1 MLLHA
6 FSTRLFAE
14 HKKIASP
21 ILDIHSTWSGRKVS
35 QTATLVLLLSAME
48 ALLSC
53 SINLST
59 LSRKENRIYISIIV
73 LLTENATIYIYI
85 WFSKK
90 LVLSQYFL
98 SLSPWFFLID
108 KKAVNLENPPFVEK
122 KYSEFVETRPRK
134 LEAILII
141 MSIKW

>member
-1 MLLHA
+1 
-6 FSTRLFAE
+6 
-14 HKKIASP
+14 
-21 ILDIHSTWSGRKVS
+21 
-35 QTATLVLLLSAME
+35 ME

-141 MSIKW
+141 MSIK